1 MLHRILNDPAASDND
16 RYVAKEL
23 LKNAEVSAKG
33 ILPSCQDTGTAQ
45 CLAKRGYQVITEGT
59 DETDISLGVY
69 NAYQKG
75 NLRYSQVAPQDFF
88 VEKNTKTNLPA
99 QIDIMANPGDW

>member
-16 RYVAKEL
+16 RYVASEL

-45 CLAKRGYQVITEGT
+45 VVGKRGYQIITDGT
-59 DETDISLGVY
+59 DERDISLGVFD
-69 NAYQKG
+69 AYQEG
-75 NLRYSQVAPQDFF
+75 NLRYSQVAPQTFF
-88 VEKNTKTNLPA
+88 TEKNTRTNLPA
-99 QIDIMANPGDW
+99 QIDIMAKPGQE

>member
-16 RYVAKEL
+16 RYVAQEL
-23 LKNAEVSAKG
+23 LKNAEVAAQG
-33 ILPSCQDTGTAQ
+33 ILPSCQDTGTANI
-45 CLAKRGYQVITEGT
+45 LAKRGYQVITDGT
-59 DETDISLGVY
+59 DEQDISMGVY
-69 NAYQKG
+69 NAYQLG

-99 QIDIMANPGDW
+99 QIDVMAVPGDR